1 MSVYS
6 TKTKWK
12 WALSLVIIFIIA
24 ATLWYNNRLVR
35 QFIID
40 EQKNL
45 IIWADAIRHRA
56 QLVESTEIFFDK
68 LQEEERAKVEILA
81 HATRMLVVSENSD
94 DQAFYL
100 SILLNNTTIP
110 VIQTD
115 RKYNI
120 LSGRNL
126 DFNIDTVPVL
136 KGELKKEF
144 SVYDP
149 VVITSLG
156 SVNYLFYKDS
166 QHFTALKEY
175 LESLIKDFFAETVIN
190 SASVP
195 VIITD
200 STKTRVIN
208 MANIPVQFAEDTTY
222 LLKRVEDMHT
232 ASSPIELKLTDNK
245 NYIFYSESQFISRLK
260 TFPIIQFIILFSFF
274 LISYFLFSTARRSEE
289 NQIWAGLAKETAHQL
304 GTPLSSIMAWVE
316 LLKIKGE
323 EEIAEEIDKDVI
335 RLGTITKRFSKIGSV
350 PIPEMTNI
358 SVVIENSINYLKK
371 RTSDKI
377 SFIINKPEEDIML
390 PISIDLF
397 EWVIENICKNAVDAM
412 SGVGIVTIDIFKEG
426 KYCIIDISDTGKGIP
441 RSKQKEIFN
450 PGITSKE
457 RGWGLGLSLAKRIVE
472 NMHNGKI
479 FVKSSIVNKGT
490 TFRIMLKLK

>member
-12 WALSLVIIFIIA
+12 WAMFLIVIGIIA
-24 ATLWYNNRLVR
+24 ATIWYNNKLVR
-35 QFIID
+35 QFILD

-56 QLVESTEIFFDK
+56 ELVESTEEFFAK
-68 LQEEERAKVEILA
+68 LEEEERAKVEVLA
-81 HATRMLVVSENSD
+81 HSTRMAAITESSED
-94 DQAFYL
+94 RAFYL
-100 SILLNNTTIP
+100 KIISNNTTIP

-115 RKYNI
+115 RSFNV

-126 DFNIDTVPVL
+126 DFDIDTVPVL
-136 KGELKKEF
+136 KGNLKKEF
-144 SVYDP
+144 TVYEP
-149 VVITSLG
+149 IQISSHG
-156 SVNYLFYKDS
+156 IVNYLFYKDS
-166 QHFTALKEY
+166 QHFTALREY
-175 LESLIKDFFAETVIN
+175 LERLIHDFFAETVIN

-200 STKTRVIN
+200 STKTHIIN
-208 MANIPVQFAEDTTY
+208 TANISPQFVKDTVY
-222 LLKRVEDMHT
+222 LLKTVESMHS

-245 NYIFYSESQFISRLK
+245 NYIFYSESEYIGQLK
-260 TFPIIQFIILFSFF
+260 TFPIVQFVILFLFF
-274 LISYFLFSTARRSEE
+274 LISYFLFYTARRSEE

-316 LLKIKGE
+316 LLKLNGE
-323 EEIAEEIDKDVI
+323 EEIAEEIGKDVI

-350 PIPEMTNI
+350 PTPELANI
-358 SVVIENSINYLKK
+358 SLVIEDSINYLKK

-377 SFIINKPEEDIML
+377 LFVLNKPKEDIIIPL
-390 PISIDLF
+390 CVELF

-412 SGVGIVTIDIFKEG
+412 SGKGTVTIDIFQEG
-426 KYCIIDISDTGKGIP
+426 KYCVIDISDTGKGIP

-472 NMHNGKI
+472 NMHNGRI
-479 FVKSSIVNKGT
+479 FVKSSTINKGT
-490 TFRIMLKLK
+490 TFRILLNMK